1 MGIIETASTYNAL
14 MKAFIRQLR
23 ERHVIKVAIAY
34 LVVSWVALQLAD
46 VIFPAMLLPEW
57 SITLTLGLL
66 AVGFPVA
73 LVLAWVFDATPEG
86 IRRTVPAAE
95 ADAAGQGKETIDQKS
110 IAVLPFPDL
119 SAERDQEHFCDG
131 LADELL
137 NVLTHIPGL
146 RVPSRTSCF
155 AFKDK
160 NIDLTTVA
168 EKLRVAHIL
177 EGSVRKTGNR
187 LRVTAQLIEAATD
200 SHLWSETYDREIDDI
215 FEIQDDIAARIL
227 EALKI
232 RLSAR
237 ELPDPT
243 TRNAR
248 AYEYY
253 LRARGYCITR
263 GEHAIEQAIVLF
275 QKAIAIDPEFVR
287 AWIGL
292 AEACSFD
299 AIYFQNR
306 GASQQAASEA
316 GEKAMQLAPNRAGSH
331 MARGFAFLAN
341 HQYAAAEQDF
351 LRAVEL
357 DPNQLDAYHYLGR
370 AAHHQGALKR
380 SLAYYNK
387 ATELNPDDYESPLIA
402 LSGFNKAGDREN
414 ALRSAR
420 IGVERAERHLE
431 DYPDNPRAY
440 YLGTIGLLELG
451 DRVKALDWAD
461 RALKLA
467 PDDPSTRYNLAC
479 FYAVTGEADRALD
492 LLENSIRSR
501 SWMENDPELDSLRD
515 HPRYRKLMATLP
527 K

>member
-1 MGIIETASTYNAL
+1 

-34 LVVSWVALQLAD
+34 LLVSWVVLQLAD
-46 VIFPAMLLPEW
+46 VIFPALRLPEW
-57 SITLTLGLL
+57 SITLTLALL
-66 AVGFPVA
+66 GVGFPVA
-73 LVLAWVFDATPEG
+73 LVLAWVFDATPKG
-86 IRRTVPAAE
+86 IQRTESAPAPGKAAHTPE
-95 ADAAGQGKETIDQKS
+95 AAAHKS

-119 SAERDQEHFCDG
+119 SAEHDQEHFCDG
-131 LADELL
+131 LAEELL

-155 AFKDK
+155 AFKGK
-160 NIDLTTVA
+160 NTDLTTVA

-227 EALKI
+227 EVLKI

-237 ELPDPT
+237 ALPDPT
-243 TRNAR
+243 TKNAR

-253 LRARGYCITR
+253 LRARGYSMTR
-263 GEHAIEQAIVLF
+263 SKHAIEHGIVLF
-275 QKAIAIDPEFVR
+275 QKAIAIDPGFVR

-292 AEACSFD
+292 AEASAFD
-299 AIYFQNR
+299 AMYFQDTR
-306 GASQQAASEA
+306 MARQKAFEA
-316 GEKAMQLAPNRAGSH
+316 GKQAMQLAPDRAGSY

-341 HQYAAAEQDF
+341 QQYAAAEQDF

-357 DPNQLDAYHYLGR
+357 DPSQLDAYHYLAR
-370 AAHHQGALKR
+370 AAHHQGELGR
-380 SLAYYNK
+380 SLDYYSK

-402 LSGFNKAGDREN
+402 VSGFNKSGDNEN
-414 ALRSAR
+414 AVHYAR
-420 IGVERAERHLE
+420 IGVERAERHLA

-440 YLGTIGLLELG
+440 YLGTVGLLETG
-451 DRVKALDWAD
+451 NREKAMVWAD
-461 RALKLA
+461 RALSLA
-467 PDDPSTRYNLAC
+467 PDDPSTRYNVAC
-479 FYAVTGEADRALD
+479 FYAVMGEAERALD
-492 LLENSIRSR
+492 LLENSIQSR
-501 SWMENDPELDSLRD
+501 SWIENDPELDSLRD
-515 HPRYRKLMATLP
+515 HPRYRALIASLP